1 MHYTFKTFLSGTGDC
16 IMLLIE
22 NNGVEVHIMV
32 DCGVYSKD
40 IKDFIHNKFHNVIDY
55 LIVTH
60 IDNDHIL
67 GVISMLETETNL
79 TVNQILYNCYQRRD
93 NKGKPWDDR
102 MKQNIKRLYGSLP
115 PVIDMIEGKI
125 SSDSSLTL
133 AELILGNGQ
142 WRKVWKREY
151 ITDKTSDIPL
161 GEGLGRIVFL
171 SPNSDA
177 LTVLDMQ
184 YRMLFWQKLYKQKN
198 EDYQSEES
206 IYEALLRILN
216 QEEILDS
223 LYKAHEVT
231 SIHLTD
237 DKLKEFAARKLEKL
251 SINNVASI
259 AFIWE
264 EGNHR
269 ILFLGD
275 SDPAEVTKAL
285 KQKYQNEH
293 LPIEFD
299 AIKVSHHGSA
309 HSTSLDILKVANS
322 EHFFFTGGSNK
333 APSLEAMSRIIISPI
348 ADDDRKRVL
357 HFNRKNDNVN
367 LIQNQNIMDQYKF
380 EIDLTNNE
388 LSC

>member
-367 LIQNQNIMDQYKF
+367 LIQNQNIKDQYKF

>member
-32 DCGVYSKD
+32 DCGVYSQD
-40 IKDFIHNKFHNVIDY
+40 IKDFLCNKFHNVIDY

-67 GVISMLETETNL
+67 GIISMLETETSL
-79 TVNQILYNCYQRRD
+79 TINHILYNCYQRKD
-93 NKGKPWDDR
+93 DKGEPWDDR
-102 MKQNIKRLYGSLP
+102 MKQNMKSLYSTLP

-125 SSDSSLTL
+125 SADSSLTL
-133 AELILGNGQ
+133 AELILGNES

-171 SPNSDA
+171 SPNPDA
-177 LTVLDMQ
+177 LKALDKQ
-184 YRMLFWQKLYKQKN
+184 YRKLFWQKLYKQKT

-216 QEEILDS
+216 KEEVLDS
-223 LYKAHEVT
+223 FYEDNKVT
-231 SIHLTD
+231 SVQLTD
-237 DKLKEFAARKLEKL
+237 DKLKELAARKLEKL
-251 SINNVASI
+251 SINNIASI
-259 AFIWE
+259 AFVWE
-264 EGNHR
+264 EGDHR
-269 ILFLGD
+269 ILFMGD
-275 SDPAEVTKAL
+275 SDPAQVINAL
-285 KQKYQNEH
+285 KLKYRDVP
-293 LPIEFD
+293 LPIVFD
-299 AIKVSHHGSA
+299 AIKVSHHGSS
-309 HSTSLDILKVANS
+309 HSTSLDFLKVADS

-333 APSLEAMSRIIISPI
+333 APSLEAMSRIILSQKHDAVNRRI
-348 ADDDRKRVL
+348 L
-357 HFNRKNDNVN
+357 HFNRKNGNVN
-367 LIQNQNIMDQYKF
+367 LMLDQSLMDQYIF